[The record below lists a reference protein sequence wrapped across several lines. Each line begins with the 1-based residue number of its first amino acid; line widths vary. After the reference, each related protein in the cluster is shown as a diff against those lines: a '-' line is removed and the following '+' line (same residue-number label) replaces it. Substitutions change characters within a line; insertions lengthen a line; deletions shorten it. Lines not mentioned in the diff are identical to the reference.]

1 MKNSFIKILFAL
13 AALLSPMLVSA
24 QSGATGTRGMDI
36 NYNMYVN
43 GTEMS
48 AGDANISKNGYLEI
62 GAHGVYEIIGAAIN
76 DGVIEVDNGGQLSIY
91 GDVVN
96 RGKIILHD
104 GGSILYYGQTWTN
117 SSAATVEDGAG
128 VNTIPGGDL
137 RFTTGTNLVTPSW
150 LTACVGAVLYNGGE
164 KIQYLDGAN
173 IPMDVVMHV
182 QNANS
187 IVLINTPTRI
197 EGELQ
202 WNVAS
207 GNILLG
213 DNDLVFNQNGSEAG
227 FQPDRF
233 AITNGNGHVVKE
245 NYTGDWIF
253 PVGKTTNDYT
263 PAAINNTVMNTMHVL
278 VQDYATS
285 ASVESVTGT
294 SKDGML
300 RTWNIYADNASG
312 NSIVNLQHNTVT
324 NQAEFSETNQF
335 VTQWSTTTPNTSG
348 DNTNST
354 TAWQSNN
361 AAMGMT
367 GNLSSTGTVTGSS
380 MRSRT
385 YTNFATNANDAIAYF
400 TKSSKSFNVAPP
412 NLLSFTAS
420 KDDSCEVT
428 LRFTSSVENEVD
440 KYFIQYSTD
449 SINFINLTTIAKGG
463 DGHNYSYIHTTPI
476 NGKNYYRLMVLDL
489 RHNYTMSTIEE
500 VTINCGTPTVN
511 PIILYPNPTTAIVNV
526 KGYELGSKIQ
536 VLNELG
542 RVMLTV
548 TPNTLI
554 ATLDLS
560 EFPAAHYIVEV
571 VKDNQKVTAQK
582 LLKQ

>member
-1 MKNSFIKILFAL
+1 MKNSFLKFVFAIIII
-13 AALLSPMLVSA
+13 LSPKLTLA
-24 QSGATGTRGMDI
+24 QNGATGTRGMDI
-36 NYNMYVN
+36 SYNMYVN
-43 GTEMS
+43 GAEMS
-48 AGDANISKNGYLEI
+48 AGDANITKTGYLEI
-62 GAHGVYEIIGAAIN
+62 GPKGIYEIIGATIN
-76 DGVIEVDNGGQLSIY
+76 DGVIEVNNGGQLSIY
-91 GDVVN
+91 GDVTN

-117 SSAATVEDGAG
+117 SSTASIEDGAG

-137 RFTTGTNLVTPSW
+137 RFTAAANLVTPSW
-150 LTACVGAVLYNGGE
+150 LTACVGAIAYNGGE

-173 IPMDVVMHV
+173 VPMDVVMHV
-182 QNANS
+182 QNPSS
-187 IVLINTPTRI
+187 IILTNTPTRI

-207 GNILLG
+207 GNISLG
-213 DNDLVFNQNGSEAG
+213 NNDLIFNKNASEVG
-227 FQPDRF
+227 FQADRF

-253 PVGKTTNDYT
+253 PVGKTTGDYT

-285 ASVESVTGT
+285 AAVESVTGT
-294 SKDGML
+294 SKDGMQ
-300 RTWNIYADNASG
+300 RTWNIYADNAAG
-312 NSIVNLQHNTVT
+312 NSIVNLQHNIVT
-324 NQAEFSETNQF
+324 NQPEFAEDNQF

-348 DNTNST
+348 DLTYST

-361 AAMGMT
+361 PAMGIT
-367 GNLSSTGTVTGSS
+367 GNLSSTGTVSGSS
-380 MRSRT
+380 MRSRS
-385 YTNFATNANDAIAYF
+385 YSNFATNANDAIAYF
-400 TKSSKSFNVAPP
+400 TKSTKAFNVLPS

-428 LRFTSSVENEVD
+428 LRFTSGIETEVD

-449 SINFINLTTIAKGG
+449 GITFTNLTTISKEGS
-463 DGHNYSYIHTTPI
+463 DHNYSYIHTTPI
-476 NGKNYYRLMVLDL
+476 NGKNYYRLAVLDL
-489 RHNYTMSTIEE
+489 RHNYTMSAIED
-500 VTINCGTPTVN
+500 VTINCGTPTAT
-511 PIILYPNPTTAIVNV
+511 PIKLYPNPTTNIVNV
-526 KGYELGSKIQ
+526 TGYELGSKVF

-542 RVMLTV
+542 RVMLSI
-548 TPNTLI
+548 TPNTEI
-554 ATLDLS
+554 ATLDLT

-571 VKDNQKVTAQK
+571 VKDNKKITAQK